1 MSDSPLPH
9 LPSAGART
17 TPVPHPNLI
26 AGLAGIGKNALGL
39 MFNRFELAAF
49 ELAEARVHLLRLI
62 VVGALA
68 LTAVWFAIAYWSV
81 LIVLVNWDALGWK
94 VLAMMAGLFSILAIA
109 LGWYARV
116 LMRDDKLAM
125 PETSSELR
133 KDRDALLS

>member
-1 MSDSPLPH
+1 MPDSPLS
-9 LPSAGART
+9 PSDART
-17 TPVPHPNLI
+17 TQTSHPNLI
-26 AGLAGIGKNALGL
+26 DGLAGVGKNALSL
-39 MFNRFELAAF
+39 IFNRFELAAF
-49 ELAEARVHLLRLI
+49 ELAEARVHLRRLI

-68 LTAVWFAIAYWSV
+68 FAALWFAIAYWSV

-109 LGWYARV
+109 LACYASV
-116 LMRDDKLAM
+116 LMRNDKLTM